1 MSVDAVVVGAGI
13 SGLFAARKLARAGK
27 SVRVLEARDRVGGRT
42 LSQALG
48 DDVIDL
54 GGQWIG
60 PKQHRIAGLA
70 RELGVATFPQHV
82 GGDKVMEIA
91 GRRTTYGGL
100 IPKIGLLSQ
109 LEVGAAIARV
119 EWLCRQVPIDAPW
132 TAERAA
138 EWDAIS
144 VEAFKRRIIKT
155 EKGRA
160 VFDFAVRSI
169 FAAEASEIS
178 FLFFLFYLNAGKGLL
193 QLAEAEGGAQQD
205 RFVGGAQQISL
216 RMAEELG
223 EHITLGAAVRAIVQ
237 DYDGVRVQ
245 TDRGEARA
253 RQVIVAIPPALAQS
267 IDYQPALPLAREQLH
282 GRMPMGSA
290 IKCVAAYERPFWREQ
305 GFSGEGLSDGDP
317 VRLVFDDCA
326 HDGRQAAL
334 VAFVLGSAVRKWS
347 DAPPA
352 ELERGVLAHLAR
364 LFGDEALKATHF
376 VAQNWSAETWS
387 RGCYVGLMAP
397 GVLTELG
404 ETLRQP
410 CGRIHWAG
418 TETAREG
425 CGYFEGAIEAGDRAA
440 DEVLSRLR

>member
-13 SGLFAARKLARAGK
+13 SGLYAARKLERAGR

-82 GGDKVMEIA
+82 GGTKVMEIG

-119 EWLCRQVPIDAPW
+119 EWLCRRVPIDAPW
-132 TAERAA
+132 TAKRAA

-144 VEAFKRRIIKT
+144 VEAFKQKIIKT
-155 EKGRA
+155 EAGRA

-169 FAAEASEIS
+169 FAAEAREIS
-178 FLFFLFYLNAGKGLL
+178 FLFFLFYLNAGRGLL

-216 RMAEELG
+216 RMADELQV
-223 EHITLGAAVRAIVQ
+223 TLGAPVRTIEQ
-237 DYDGVRVQ
+237 DGDGVTVW
-245 TDRGEARA
+245 TDGGQERA
-253 RQVIVAIPPALAQS
+253 RRVIVAVPPALARS
-267 IDYQPALPLAREQLH
+267 IDFRPALPLARAQLH
-282 GRMPMGSA
+282 DRMPMGSA

-326 HDGRQAAL
+326 HDGKQAAL

-352 ELERGVLAHLAR
+352 ELERAVLAHLAR
-364 LFGDEALKATHF
+364 LFGDEARQATHF

-404 ETLRQP
+404 DALRRP